1 MSATKVTSLAQIEEL
16 AQKAGRTRI
25 AVAAAEDVDVM
36 QIIPTLKGEIDY
48 ILIGDKPRVEAMLKE
63 NGITGQSIEIIDRA
77 EHTTAAALAVEMV
90 RDGSCDIIMKGNLHT
105 AIYFKAVLN
114 KETGVASGS
123 FASQVS
129 VYDKLHGDELF
140 FLTDCAMNIA
150 PNLEEKV
157 NLVNNAVALARE
169 LGVETPRVAM
179 LSALEVVNPKIP
191 DTMEAAVISKMAD
204 RGQIKNCIVDGPLAL
219 DNIVSPEAAAQK
231 GIQSP
236 VAGVA
241 DIVVAPNLQVCNAL
255 HKAISYFGGRAS
267 ASVIAGTRV
276 PVVSTSRTDSVP
288 TKLLTLYLA
297 IYRARQGTA

>member
-1 MSATKVTSLAQIEEL
+1 MTQIKSLAEIEAR
-16 AQKAGRTRI
+16 AQKMGKTRI

-36 QIIPTLKGEIDY
+36 EILRSIKGDVDFT
-48 ILIGDKPRVEAMLKE
+48 LIGDKPKVERMLAE
-63 NGITGQSIEIIDRA
+63 NGVSAAEIIDRPGHA
-77 EHTTAAALAVEMV
+77 DAAALAVEMV
-90 RDGSCDIIMKGNLHT
+90 RDGSCDIIVKGNLHT
-105 AIYFKAVLN
+105 AVYFKAVLN
-114 KETGVASGS
+114 KETGVGGG

-150 PNLEEKV
+150 PTLEEKV
-157 NLVNNAVALARE
+157 HLVNNAVALARE

-179 LSALEVVNPKIP
+179 LSAVEVVNPKIP

-204 RGQIKNCIVDGPLAL
+204 RGQIKNCIVDGPFAL
-219 DNIVSPEAAAQK
+219 DNVISPTAAAQK

-241 DIVVAPNLQVCNAL
+241 DIIVAPNLQVCNAL
-255 HKAISYFGGRAS
+255 HKAISYFGNRAS
-267 ASVIAGTRV
+267 ASVIAGTRM
-276 PVVSTSRTDSVP
+276 PVVSTSRTDPLP

-297 IYRARQGTA
+297 MLRAKQ